1 VRYFTYFYI
10 VDKKLL
16 IIKIPKMK
24 KRFVYLKP
32 VKNSNGFT
40 ELRDVENAA
49 RTDIYVRE
57 DMIDLALANN
67 QCLKYDLETGRCMR
81 KPLSEFSDVNP
92 TPSEPEVEASSIIDA
107 DPVLNFI
114 HNKSVDLRPKTLVMP
129 DLKWKYLVRSAMRG
143 KNIMMTGAAGC
154 GKTMAAKKLVEALD
168 RPHFYFNLGATQD
181 PRGTLIGNTHFKKDE
196 GTTFSESLFV
206 KAIQTKDSIILL
218 DEISRAHPEAWNILM
233 TVLDQGQRYLRL
245 DEHEDAPTI
254 NVAEGVTF
262 VATANIGNE
271 YTATRA
277 MDRALV
283 DRFIIVEMDTLTKEQ
298 EAGLLKDLHPGV
310 TQEQVEAI
318 ADIAS
323 MTRTEVKND
332 APRVSNAISTR
343 ISVEIAGLLEDG
355 FTLAEAAEVCIYP
368 FFDEDGGVD
377 SERTF
382 MKQVVQKFVGNRES
396 EDQFNTEGVE
406 VEDENQYNI

>member
-1 VRYFTYFYI
+1 
-10 VDKKLL
+10 
-16 IIKIPKMK
+16 MK
-24 KRFVYLKP
+24 KEFVYLKP
-32 VKNSNGFT
+32 VKNSNGFI
-40 ELRDVENAA
+40 ELRDVENQV

-57 DMIDLALANN
+57 DMIELALANG
-67 QCLKYDLETGRCMR
+67 QCLKYDNGTGRCMR

-92 TPSEPEVEASSIIDA
+92 TPSEPEVKASEMIDA

-129 DLKWKYLVRSAMRG
+129 DLKWKYLIRSAMRG

-254 NVAEGVTF
+254 EVAEGVTF

-271 YTATRA
+271 YTATRS

-283 DRFIIVEMDTLTKEQ
+283 DRFIIVEMDTLNKEQ

-310 TQEQVEAI
+310 TQEQVDAI

-323 MTRTEVKND
+323 MTRAEIKND
-332 APRVSNAISTR
+332 APRVSNSISTR

-382 MKQVVQKFVGNRES
+382 MKQVVQKFVGSTAS

-406 VEDENQYNI
+406 VDDSTIVQ

>member
-1 VRYFTYFYI
+1 
-10 VDKKLL
+10 
-16 IIKIPKMK
+16 
-24 KRFVYLKP
+24 
-32 VKNSNGFT
+32 
-40 ELRDVENAA
+40 
-49 RTDIYVRE
+49 
-57 DMIDLALANN
+57 
-67 QCLKYDLETGRCMR
+67 
-81 KPLSEFSDVNP
+81 
-92 TPSEPEVEASSIIDA
+92 
-107 DPVLNFI
+107 
-114 HNKSVDLRPKTLVMP
+114 
-129 DLKWKYLVRSAMRG
+129 
-143 KNIMMTGAAGC
+143 
-154 GKTMAAKKLVEALD
+154 MAAKKLVEALD

-254 NVAEGVTF
+254 DVAEGVTF

-283 DRFIIVEMDTLTKEQ
+283 DRFIIVEMDTLNKDQ
-298 EAGLLKDLHPGV
+298 EAALLKDLHPGV
-310 TQEQVEAI
+310 TQEQVDAI
-318 ADIAS
+318 AEIAS
-323 MTRTEVKND
+323 MTRSEVKND

-343 ISVEIAGLLEDG
+343 ISVELAGLLEDG

-368 FFDEDGGVD
+368 FFDDDGGVD

-382 MKQVVQKFVGNRES
+382 MKQVVQKFVGSTES
-396 EDQFNTEGVE
+396 EDQFNTEGVN
-406 VEDENQYNI
+406 VDEMA

>member
-1 VRYFTYFYI
+1 
-10 VDKKLL
+10 
-16 IIKIPKMK
+16 MK
-24 KRFVYLKP
+24 KRFIYLTVEK
-32 VKNSNGFT
+32 KNNRYVLTDPSGKVRKD
-40 ELRDVENAA
+40 LHVRD
-49 RTDIYVRE
+49 I
-57 DMIDLALANN
+57 MCQHCIDNH
-67 QCLKYDLETGRCMR
+67 QCIEYDTETGRSRR
-81 KPLSEFSDVNP
+81 KDMAYFNDEKPREA
-92 TPSEPEVEASSIIDA
+92 EVEASNQIEA

-129 DLKWKYLVRSAMRG
+129 DLKWKYLVRSAMRA

-196 GTTFSESLFV
+196 GTTFAESLFV
-206 KAIQTKDSIILL
+206 KAIQTEDAVILL
-218 DEISRAHPEAWNILM
+218 DELSRAHPEAWNILM

-245 DEHEDAPTI
+245 DEHENAPTI
-254 NVAEGVTF
+254 PVAKGVTF
-262 VATANIGNE
+262 IATANIGNE

-283 DRFIIVEMDTLTKEQ
+283 DRFIIVEMDMLNKDQ
-298 EAGLLKDLHPGV
+298 ESTLLKDLHPGITV
-310 TQEQVEAI
+310 EQSEHI
-318 ADIAS
+318 AEIAS
-323 MTRTEVKND
+323 MTRKEVRAD
-332 APRVSNAISTR
+332 APRITNSISTR

-355 FTLAEAAEVCIYP
+355 FTLAEAAEVAIYP

-382 MKQVVQKFVGNRES
+382 MKQVVQKYVGAT
-396 EDQFNTEGVE
+396 EDEDIFNAEGVD
-406 VEDENQYNI
+406 EDKEYVTTN

>member
-1 VRYFTYFYI
+1 
-10 VDKKLL
+10 
-16 IIKIPKMK
+16 
-24 KRFVYLKP
+24 
-32 VKNSNGFT
+32 
-40 ELRDVENAA
+40 
-49 RTDIYVRE
+49 
-57 DMIDLALANN
+57 
-67 QCLKYDLETGRCMR
+67 
-81 KPLSEFSDVNP
+81 VNP
-92 TPSEPEVEASSIIDA
+92 TPSEPEVKASEMINA

-114 HNKSVDLRPKTLVMP
+114 HNESVDLRPKTLVMP
-129 DLKWKYLVRSAMRG
+129 DLKWKYLIRSAMRG

-206 KAIQTKDSIILL
+206 KAIQTKDAIILL

-245 DEHEDAPTI
+245 DEHENAPTI
-254 NVAEGVTF
+254 DVAEGVTF

-283 DRFIIVEMDTLTKEQ
+283 DRFIIVEMDTLNKEQ
-298 EAGLLKDLHPGV
+298 EAALLKDLHPGV
-310 TQEQVEAI
+310 TQEQVDAI
-318 ADIAS
+318 AEIAS

-343 ISVEIAGLLEDG
+343 ISVELAGLLEDG

-382 MKQVVQKFVGNRES
+382 MKQVVQKFVGSTES
-396 EDQFNTEGVE
+396 EDQFNTEGVD
-406 VEDENQYNI
+406 VDEMA